1 MSADEPIRIEPT
13 APPLSRARGE
23 AATPAA
29 LPWRERLRQVP
40 RRVAVLVTATSL
52 AIAIAFV
59 FLVLPSHVSTPDAPT
74 AGTSLGPTPTG
85 TPASRQAVAPYR
97 SLELERA
104 SAKAREKLGEFVEA
118 QLLLEEEMNV
128 ALWGAEEMAGVR
140 DRANEADRLF
150 LEERYEESLTEYEG
164 AVADILALVERGNEV
179 FEEALAEGTEAL
191 ARRDQTAA
199 EAAFERALAVRATDP
214 RALAGQAR
222 AANLPA
228 LAAHLL
234 EAQRAELKGDHA
246 RAIAMLRKARAV
258 DPTVPG
264 LAERIARAAAAKA
277 KDDYEAVVSAGFAAL
292 DAGDFEAAH
301 AVFDRILADSPD
313 DATALAGRQQTGQA
327 QTRAWIDA
335 LHASAREHED
345 AEAWRDALAAYDD
358 ALAIDGALEFA
369 RQGRERVR
377 RRIEHTSAMQRLLN
391 DPALLSSKRE
401 FAAAQELLDA
411 AAEDGDAGAAFERS
425 VADFRELLAQA
436 AEPIPLVLLSDNA
449 TDVVILR
456 VAALGAFE
464 RHELALRP
472 GRYTIVGSRDGCR
485 DVRKEIRLEAGMEP
499 VDIRCRERI

>member
-13 APPLSRARGE
+13 APPLSRARGDAP
-23 AATPAA
+23 AAAA
-29 LPWRERLRQVP
+29 LPWRDRLKQVP
-40 RRVAVLVTATSL
+40 RRVAVLVAAAGL

-59 FLVLPSHVSTPDAPT
+59 FLVLPSHVQTPDAPSAGPSPSGAP
-74 AGTSLGPTPTG
+74 AGTPT
-85 TPASRQAVAPYR
+85 SREVVAPYR

-128 ALWGAEEMAGVR
+128 ALWGAEEMASAR

-150 LEERYEESLTEYEG
+150 LEERYEESLTEYEA
-164 AVADILALVERGNEV
+164 AVTDILALVQRGNEV
-179 FEEALAEGTEAL
+179 FEEALAAGEEAL
-191 ARRDQTAA
+191 SRRDQTAA
-199 EAAFERALAVRATDP
+199 TAAFERALAIRANDP
-214 RALAGQAR
+214 RALDGQAR
-222 AANLPA
+222 TANLPV

-234 EAQRAELKGDHA
+234 EAERAELKGDHT
-246 RAIAMLRKARAV
+246 RAIEMLRRARAV

-264 LAERIARAAAAKA
+264 LDERIARAAAAKA
-277 KDDYEAVVSAGFAAL
+277 KDDYEAIVSVGFAAL
-292 DAGDFEAAH
+292 DAGDFATAI
-301 AVFDRILADSPD
+301 ATFDRILAASPD
-313 DATALAGRQQTGQA
+313 DATALAGRQQTLQA
-327 QTRAWIDA
+327 QTLAEINVI
-335 LHASAREHED
+335 HASARQHED
-345 AEAWRDALAAYDD
+345 AEAWNKALAAYDD

-377 RRIEHTSAMQRLLN
+377 RRIDQVAAMQRLLN

-401 FAAAQELLDA
+401 FAAAQELLA
-411 AAEDGDAGAAFERS
+411 KAAEDRTAGPRFDQTA
-425 VADFRELLAQA
+425 ADFRELIAQA

-456 VAALGAFE
+456 VGALGAFE

>member
-1 MSADEPIRIEPT
+1 MSAEEPIRIEPT

-23 AATPAA
+23 AQAA
-29 LPWRERLRQVP
+29 ASMPWRERLRRVP
-40 RRVAVLVTATSL
+40 RRIAITVAIAAL
-52 AIAIAFV
+52 AVAIAFV
-59 FLVLPSHVSTPDAPT
+59 FLVLPSHVQAPEAPMAGTADAPVP
-74 AGTSLGPTPTG
+74 AG
-85 TPASRQAVAPYR
+85 TPANRETVAPFR

-128 ALWGAEEMAGVR
+128 ALWGAEAMAAVR

-150 LEERYEESLTEYEG
+150 LEERYEESLAEYEG

-179 FEEALAEGTEAL
+179 FEQALADGAEALS
-191 ARRDQTAA
+191 RRDQVAA
-199 EAAFERALAVRATDP
+199 EAAFERALAIRANDP
-214 RALAGQAR
+214 RALAGQAS

-228 LAAHLL
+228 LASHLL

-246 RAIAMLRKARAV
+246 RAIAMLRKARTL

-264 LAERIARAAAAKA
+264 LDERIARAAAAKA
-277 KDDYEAVVSAGFAAL
+277 KEDYEAVVSTGFAAL

-301 AVFDRILADSPD
+301 AVFDRILADSPE
-313 DATALAGRQQTGQA
+313 DATALAGRQQTQQA
-327 QTRAWIDA
+327 QTRAEIDA
-335 LHASAREHED
+335 LHAIARQHED
-345 AEAWRDALAAYDD
+345 AEAWAEALSAYDD

-369 RQGRERVR
+369 RQGRERTR
-377 RRIEHTSAMQRLLN
+377 RRVAHMDAMQRFLT

-401 FAAAQELLDA
+401 FAAAQELLEA
-411 AAEDGDAGAAFERS
+411 ATEDRDAGPAFERS
-425 VADFRELLAQA
+425 VAGFGELLAQA
-436 AEPIPLVLLSDNA
+436 AEPIALVLLSDNA

-456 VAALGAFE
+456 VATLGAFE

-485 DVRKEIRLEAGMEP
+485 DVRKEITLSPGMGP

>member
-1 MSADEPIRIEPT
+1 MSPDEPTRIEPT

-23 AATPAA
+23 AQAA
-29 LPWRERLRQVP
+29 PSLSWRERLQRVP
-40 RRVAVLVTATSL
+40 RRVAVTGAIAAL

-59 FLVLPSHVSTPDAPT
+59 FLVLPSHVQTPKAPI
-74 AGTSLGPTPTG
+74 AGTAQAPVSTATETG
-85 TPASRQAVAPYR
+85 RETIAPFR

-128 ALWGAEEMAGVR
+128 ALWGAEEMATVR
-140 DRANEADRLF
+140 DRANAADRLF
-150 LEERYEESLTEYEG
+150 LEERYEESLTEYAS

-179 FEEALAEGTEAL
+179 FDQALAEGTEAL

-199 EAAFERALAVRATDP
+199 EAAFGRALAIRANDP
-214 RALAGQAR
+214 DALAGQAR

-234 EAQRAELKGDHA
+234 EAQRAELKSDHA
-246 RAIAMLRKARAV
+246 RAIEMLRKARAV

-264 LAERIARAAAAKA
+264 LDERLARAAAAKA

-313 DATALAGRQQTGQA
+313 DATAMAGRQQTQQA
-327 QTRAWIDA
+327 QTRTEIDA
-335 LHASAREHED
+335 LHAIARQHED
-345 AEAWRDALAAYDD
+345 AEAWGDALSAYDE

-377 RRIEHTSAMQRLLN
+377 RRVEHMAAMHRFLN
-391 DPALLSSKRE
+391 DPALLSSRRE
-401 FAAAQELLDA
+401 FTAAEELLDA
-411 AAEDGDAGAAFERS
+411 GTQDENAGPAFERR
-425 VADFRELLAQA
+425 VADFRDLLAKA

-456 VAALGAFE
+456 VGELGAFE

-485 DVRKEIRLEAGMEP
+485 DVRKEITLSAGMGP

>member
-23 AATPAA
+23 AQTPAS
-29 LPWRERLRQVP
+29 LSWQERLRQVP
-40 RRVAVLVTATSL
+40 RRIAVTGAIAALG
-52 AIAIAFV
+52 IAIAFV
-59 FLVLPSHVSTPDAPT
+59 FLVLPSRV
-74 AGTSLGPTPTG
+74 PTPEARSVGTTVAPAPAG
-85 TPASRQAVAPYR
+85 TPASPETVAPFR

-128 ALWGAEEMAGVR
+128 ALWGAEEMATVR

-164 AVADILALVERGNEV
+164 AVSDILALVERGNEV

-191 ARRDQTAA
+191 SRRDQTAA
-199 EAAFERALAVRATDP
+199 EAAFERALAIRANDP

-228 LAAHLL
+228 LAEHLL

-246 RAIAMLRKARAV
+246 RAIEMLRKARAV

-264 LAERIARAAAAKA
+264 LDERIARAAAAKA

-301 AVFDRILADSPD
+301 AVFDRILAASPE
-313 DATALAGRQQTGQA
+313 DATAMAGRQQTQQA
-327 QTRAWIDA
+327 QTRAEIDA
-335 LHASAREHED
+335 LHATARQHEE
-345 AEAWRDALAAYDD
+345 AESWNAALAAYDD

-369 RQGRERVR
+369 REGRERVR
-377 RRIEHTSAMQRLLN
+377 RRVEHINAMQRLLN

-401 FAAAQELLDA
+401 FDAAQELLTA
-411 AAEDGDAGAAFERS
+411 ATEDRDAGPT
-425 VADFRELLAQA
+425 FRQRIENFRDLLAQA

-456 VAALGAFE
+456 VGALGAFE

-485 DVRKEIRLEAGMEP
+485 DVRKEITLAAGMDP

>member
-1 MSADEPIRIEPT
+1 MSAEEPIRIEPT

-23 AATPAA
+23 AQAA
-29 LPWRERLRQVP
+29 ASLSWRERLRRVP
-40 RRVAVLVTATSL
+40 RRIAVTG
-52 AIAIAFV
+52 AIAALAVAIGFV
-59 FLVLPSHVSTPDAPT
+59 FLVLPSHVQTPEAPIG
-74 AGTSLGPTPTG
+74 GT
-85 TPASRQAVAPYR
+85 TPAPVPAGAQTSRETVAPFR

-104 SAKAREKLGEFVEA
+104 SAKARERLGEFVET

-128 ALWGAEEMAGVR
+128 ALWGAEEMAAVR

-150 LEERYEESLTEYEG
+150 LEERYEESLAEYEG

-179 FEEALAEGTEAL
+179 FEEALAVGAEAL
-191 ARRDQTAA
+191 SRRDQAAA
-199 EAAFERALAVRATDP
+199 EAAFERALAIRANDP
-214 RALAGQAR
+214 RALAGRAR

-228 LAAHLL
+228 LASHLL
-234 EAQRAELKGDHA
+234 EAQRAELKGNHA
-246 RAIAMLRKARAV
+246 RAIEMLRKARAL

-264 LAERIARAAAAKA
+264 LDERIARAAAAKA

-301 AVFDRILADSPD
+301 AVFDRILADSPE

-327 QTRAWIDA
+327 QTRAEIDA
-335 LHASAREHED
+335 LHATARQHED
-345 AEAWRDALAAYDD
+345 AEAWDDALSAYDD

-369 RQGRERVR
+369 REGRERVR
-377 RRIEHTSAMQRLLN
+377 RRVEQMGTMQRFLN

-401 FAAAQELLDA
+401 FDAAQELLQA
-411 AAEDGDAGAAFERS
+411 AAEDRAAGPAFERS
-425 VADFRELLAQA
+425 VDDFRELLAQA

-456 VAALGAFE
+456 VGALGAFE

-472 GRYTIVGSRDGCR
+472 GRYTIVGSQDGCR
-485 DVRKEIRLEAGMEP
+485 DVRKEITLSAGMDP